1 MKELTLTEQIIWTTG
16 NFVVEQVL
24 APLLACLAL
33 LKPKKPG
40 LASAS
45 RCAWQF

>member
-1 MKELTLTEQIIWTTG
+1 MKELTLTEQIIWSTG
-16 NFVVEQVL
+16 NFVVEHIL

-33 LKPKKPG
+33 LKRSEPG

-45 RCAWQF
+45 RCAWQL